1 MIPRILSSKIEQ
13 YARQYP
19 VVTITGPRQS
29 GKTTISRNLFPQKP
43 YISLEDLENRNQAV
57 NDPRGFLSRF
67 PEGAVLDEIQRAPNL
82 FSYIQ
87 TIVDEVNLEG
97 MFILTGSQQFEMME
111 SLTQSLAG
119 RTALVKLLPFSFDE
133 IYREEGNENIFT
145 TLYKGFYPRIFD
157 KNLNPT
163 EALSFYIA
171 TYLERDV
178 RKMLNVKDL
187 SLFENFL
194 KLLAGRS
201 GQLLNTNSLGD
212 DCGVSH
218 NTIKS
223 WVSILEASYII
234 KQIKP
239 YYKNLNK
246 RMVKAPKIHFLDS
259 GLLCYLLNIY
269 EPVQII
275 THPLRGAIFESF
287 VVSEIIKYHY
297 HRGIPDNIYFF
308 RDHQGHEVDLVIE
321 QGPGLDGFEIKSS
334 KTFQENQ
341 LKGLS
346 FLQNIYPGLI
356 SRTLIYG
363 GDTSYAYKN
372 NRVLSWRQISSFRE
386 KII

>member
-29 GKTTISRNLFPQKP
+29 GKTTISKNLFPKKP
-43 YISLEDLENRNQAV
+43 YISLEDLENRNQAI
-57 NDPRGFLSRF
+57 NDPRGFLARF
-67 PEGAVLDEIQRAPNL
+67 PDGAVLDEVQRAPNL

-87 TIVDEVNLEG
+87 TIVDEVDKEG

-111 SLTQSLAG
+111 SVTQSLAG
-119 RTALVKLLPFSFDE
+119 RTALVKLLPFSYDE
-133 IYREEGNENIFT
+133 IYKNAETENIYK
-145 TLYKGFYPRIFD
+145 TLYTGFYPRIFD

-163 EALSFYIA
+163 EALSFYIS

-178 RKMLNVKDL
+178 RKMLNIKDL

-246 RMVKAPKIHFLDS
+246 RMVKTPKIHFLDS
-259 GLLCYLLNIY
+259 GLLCYLLNIH
-269 EPVQII
+269 EPAQIM

-287 VVSEIIKYHY
+287 AVSEIIKYHY
-297 HRGIPDNIYFF
+297 HRVIPNNIYFF

-321 QGPGLDGFEIKSS
+321 RGEGLDGFEIKSAE
-334 KTFQENQ
+334 TFQENQ

-346 FLQNIYPGLI
+346 FLEKIYPPL
-356 SRTLIYG
+356 SSKTLIYG
-363 GDTSYAYKN
+363 GDISYTYKN
-372 NRVLSWRQISSFRE
+372 YQVLSWRHIQSFR
-386 KII
+386 K